1 MKTKEELNALREEV
15 EALNDKL
22 TELSEEE
29 LKQVTGGFKGKFK
42 YVLGT
47 WDALSGAD
55 ELKGKII
62 AREGRNVGAE
72 EFR

>member
-1 MKTKEELNALREEV
+1 MKTKEELNAIREEV
-15 EALNDKL
+15 EALNVKL
-22 TELSEEE
+22 AQLSDDE
-29 LKQVTGGFKGKFK
+29 LKQVTGGFRGKTK

>member
-1 MKTKEELNALREEV
+1 MKTKEELNTLREEV
-15 EALNDKL
+15 EALNARL
-22 TELSEEE
+22 TELSDEE

-47 WDALSGAD
+47 WDALFGDD

-62 AREGRNVGAE
+62 GREGRNGGAE
-72 EFR
+72 EYR